1 MGFSGG
7 EGKSNFSRAWSNLKE
22 IFSRS
27 KCWLHIV
34 FEGVEEVSSGDH
46 QLFGSL
52 KINFNFGVSF
62 HLSRV
67 LCMSHK
73 KRLFLPIY

>member
-1 MGFSGG
+1 M
-7 EGKSNFSRAWSNLKE
+7 
-22 IFSRS
+22 
-27 KCWLHIV
+27 

-62 HLSRV
+62 HLSKV
-67 LCMSHK
+67 K
-73 KRLFLPIY
+73 FLVYITRNIYFYQSIEGTTLSRPD